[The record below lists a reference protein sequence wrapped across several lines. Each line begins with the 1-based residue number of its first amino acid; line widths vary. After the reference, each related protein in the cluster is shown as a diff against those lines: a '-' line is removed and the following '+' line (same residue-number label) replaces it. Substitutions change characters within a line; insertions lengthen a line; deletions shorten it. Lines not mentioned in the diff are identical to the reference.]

1 MNDLLFFMTCLPLL
15 YGAGLFAL
23 WLTARYIAR
32 AENGALPELPQRAFL
47 MGMWLTLCVAVLGA
61 GLGGLLAP
69 SQQVRALL
77 VGAWCLA
84 LASLDLARFWL
95 PFAFTAPMAITGA
108 VFSLVLIPDR
118 GASQLVAEGLCL
130 FFPLLLIR
138 QIAARF
144 AGHEMFGLG
153 DIWLITALV
162 MWYPLQDVLLVTLLA
177 LLIALPA
184 AWRQRYLP
192 FGPFLCLFA
201 ALPAFISLQ
210 EVL

>member
-1 MNDLLFFMTCLPLL
+1 MNDLLFFMTCLLLL
-15 YGAGLFAL
+15 YVAGHSVL
-23 WLTARYIAR
+23 WLTTHYIAR

-47 MGMWLTLCVAVLGA
+47 LGVWVTLCVAVLGA
-61 GLGGLLAP
+61 GLPGLLTP

-95 PFAFTAPMAITGA
+95 PFAFTAPMAVTGA
-108 VFSLVLIPDR
+108 VFSLVFISDR

-138 QIAARF
+138 LIASRLT
-144 AGHEMFGLG
+144 GYEMFGLG

-162 MWYPLQDVLLVTLLA
+162 MWYPLQDVLSVTLLA

-184 AWRQRYLP
+184 ACRQRYLP

-201 ALPAFISLQ
+201 VLPAFISLQ

>member
-1 MNDLLFFMTCLPLL
+1 MNDLLFFMTCLLLL
-15 YGAGLFAL
+15 YGAGLSVL

-47 MGMWLTLCVAVLGA
+47 LGMWLTLCVAVLGA

-108 VFSLVLIPDR
+108 VFSLLFIPDR

-130 FFPLLLIR
+130 FFPLLWIR

-184 AWRQRYLP
+184 AWKQHYLP